1 MRRPLMSFLGIV
13 VTMLLPSGLASADEL
28 EALEAFDGG
37 QYDLAFGTWLSAAMA
52 GEVDAQ
58 LAVAGLYATG
68 LGTEHSE
75 ETAFEWYRRAARQG
89 HPVAAA
95 NLAERYARGD
105 GVEPTPVLA
114 FGWLEIARRL
124 GNLWAA
130 GQRRIYMARL
140 NPEQLRSA
148 FEFAEAF
155 TPVLER
161 AAP

>member
-1 MRRPLMSFLGIV
+1 MSFLGFV
-13 VTMLLPSGLASADEL
+13 VTMLLPSGLARAGEL
-28 EALEAFDGG
+28 EPLEAFDGG

-75 ETAFEWYRRAARQG
+75 EAAFEWYRRAARQG
-89 HPVAAA
+89 HPIAAA

-124 GNLWAA
+124 GNSWAA
-130 GQRRIYMARL
+130 EQRKIYIVRL
-140 NPEQLRSA
+140 NPDQLRSA